1 MCASSD
7 SLSWTFHTNAYKSEH
22 ILWRTCQLH
31 FHSLVKILIV
41 HVLLLWLHHWH
52 SCLTFSFTD
61 VICPIVL
68 RRLEV
73 LKQWGKKH
81 PIHHDSVSLE
91 KVRILYFR
99 FSNSHHYY
107 QSNIHLPEIF
117 PQISWILQIL
127 FIKLESIYRKYFD
140 IRKGKAKFFTDL
152 NIIVLSLFYSYIYL
166 NIYWPS
172 TTSKVIE
179 GPKFYKTKD
188 RFDTS

>member
-7 SLSWTFHTNAYKSEH
+7 SLSWTFHTNAYKLEH

-117 PQISWILQIL
+117 PQISWILQIDQPKENFCSLLHLGDFSLPSFSSLLNL
-127 FIKLESIYRKYFD
+127 F
-140 IRKGKAKFFTDL
+140 
-152 NIIVLSLFYSYIYL
+152 SLKE
-166 NIYWPS
+166 N
-172 TTSKVIE
+172 
-179 GPKFYKTKD
+179 
-188 RFDTS
+188 